1 MRKRY
6 LQSFITPTLG
16 MFSLLVTATAGGLV
30 AIKAGGIGGA
40 AKNRSGEHIARFDV
54 VHELQIRFAA
64 EHGVADPVALVAAV
78 RHSPMANLLINVAI
92 EESLGDPVAKGSSGE
107 EGAWQV
113 IASHW
118 GAVPEDIRGQ
128 AGQAE
133 RIIRSLL
140 ISVKGNRKEALAR
153 YNGGSTPPVRSY
165 RYAERILKRTGQLQ
179 FAVNFLPPKG
189 TLSGQI

>member
-1 MRKRY
+1 MPKRY
-6 LQSFITPTLG
+6 LQSIVLPALG
-16 MFSLLVTATAGGLV
+16 LFSALVAATAGGFV
-30 AIKAGGIGGA
+30 VITAGGIGGA
-40 AKNRSGEHIARFDV
+40 SKMRSREQMARFDI
-54 VHELQIRFAA
+54 VHELQVRFAA

-92 EESLGDPVAKGSSGE
+92 EESRGDPVAKGLSGE
-107 EGAWQV
+107 KGAWQV

-133 RIIRSLL
+133 RILCSLL
-140 ISVKGNRKEALAR
+140 VRAKGNKKEALAR
-153 YNGGSTPPVRSY
+153 YNGGSAPPVRSY

-179 FAVNFLPPKG
+179 LAVNVLPLKG
-189 TLSGQI
+189 TSSGQN